1 MTAEPNVA
9 EPVAAEPV
17 VAEPVVAEPVV
28 AEPVVAG
35 GIACSFCG
43 KPAAEVDKIIAGP
56 GIYICNECVRACNE
70 ILASAADESGDG
82 GPDAELPYWQAMTDQ
97 QLLDHLPKI
106 ARVADQVEGSLT
118 TWVRRVRSR
127 GVAWARIGEALDM
140 TRQSAWERFSDR
152 E

>member
-1 MTAEPNVA
+1 MIAEPA
-9 EPVAAEPV
+9 SATE
-17 VAEPVVAEPVV
+17 
-28 AEPVVAG
+28 
-35 GIACSFCG
+35 IACSFCA
-43 KPAAEVDKIIAGP
+43 KPDRAIAKMIAGP
-56 GIYICNECVRACNE
+56 GIYICNECVRLCNE
-70 ILASAADESGDG
+70 ILDSATDQ
-82 GPDAELPYWQAMTDQ
+82 PDAQSDDAGPPTELTYWQAMTDQ

-106 ARVADQVEGSLT
+106 ARVAGQVEGSLT

>member
-1 MTAEPNVA
+1 MTAEPI
-9 EPVAAEPV
+9 AAAVE
-17 VAEPVVAEPVV
+17 
-28 AEPVVAG
+28 
-35 GIACSFCG
+35 IACSFCA
-43 KPAAEVDKIIAGP
+43 KPAPEVAKIIAGP
-56 GIYICNECVRACNE
+56 GIFICNECVQACND
-70 ILASAADESGDG
+70 ILASATDQDD
-82 GPDAELPYWQAMTDQ
+82 DAELPYWQAMTDQ

-106 ARVADQVEGSLT
+106 ARVAGQVEGSLT

>member
-1 MTAEPNVA
+1 MTAEPISA
-9 EPVAAEPV
+9 V
-17 VAEPVVAEPVV
+17 VE
-28 AEPVVAG
+28 
-35 GIACSFCG
+35 IACSFCA
-43 KPAAEVDKIIAGP
+43 KPAAEVAKIIAGP
-56 GIYICNECVRACNE
+56 GIYICDECVQLCNE
-70 ILASAADESGDG
+70 ILASATGQDG
-82 GPDAELPYWQAMTDQ
+82 GGPEAELPYWQALTAQ

-106 ARVADQVEGSLT
+106 AWVAGQVEGSLT